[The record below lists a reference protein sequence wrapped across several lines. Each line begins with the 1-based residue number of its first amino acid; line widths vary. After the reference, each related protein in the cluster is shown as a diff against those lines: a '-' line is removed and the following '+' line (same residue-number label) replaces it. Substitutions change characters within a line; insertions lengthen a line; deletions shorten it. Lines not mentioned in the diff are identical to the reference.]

1 MNTAQK
7 QYKQMSL
14 GRSYEFASG
23 AALYYRTSLMKRLGW
38 YDERYV
44 LWEDGPLLA
53 RCARE
58 GIKIC
63 TAYDI
68 VSIKYRAGG
77 ISTKK
82 KSNIPTKIQT
92 DYCNLIKYEYID
104 YPNNFTKSELKTI
117 QGRWILQKNFGNISK
132 EIILKYPGTIFNLVY
147 LKISKLV
154 LRLMRKNKEH

>member
-58 GIKIC
+58 
-63 TAYDI
+63 
-68 VSIKYRAGG
+68 S
-77 ISTKK
+77 
-82 KSNIPTKIQT
+82 
-92 DYCNLIKYEYID
+92 L
-104 YPNNFTKSELKTI
+104 
-117 QGRWILQKNFGNISK
+117 
-132 EIILKYPGTIFNLVY
+132 
-147 LKISKLV
+147 
-154 LRLMRKNKEH
+154 